1 MGRLIIAAARASSIT
16 SRTRSTLGSTSATAD
31 PDQPNLRPGEA
42 AVARVPNMAGGW
54 GAVRLGPSN
63 PVAAVLLSPPE
74 RICEIA
80 EILATGLM
88 RLRARKSSQISPDGG
103 ESSLDCA
110 GTQSGHA
117 NALKTHGGL
126 D

>member
-1 MGRLIIAAARASSIT
+1 MIGPNPIPARSLSAAQRLS
-16 SRTRSTLGSTSATAD
+16 
-31 PDQPNLRPGEA
+31 
-42 AVARVPNMAGGW
+42 
-54 GAVRLGPSN
+54 
-63 PVAAVLLSPPE
+63 
-74 RICEIA
+74 EIA
-80 EILATGLM
+80 EILAAGLM

-117 NALKTHGGL
+117 NALKTQGGL